1 MDALQSFP
9 TPHTQEPVRVVLSEA
24 VGAPVGPLAPP
35 TAPSVAVSAPVNV
48 ATVMDPRYEPLCVA
62 VTLAF
67 VRMPLDTACQISA
80 VPN

>member
-1 MDALQSFP
+1 MSSVKRWALQWA
-9 TPHTQEPVRVVLSEA
+9 RWL
-24 VGAPVGPLAPP
+24 PP

-48 ATVMDPRYEPLCVA
+48 ATVMEAWYEPLCVA

-67 VRMPLDTACQISA
+67 VRMPLDTACQTSA